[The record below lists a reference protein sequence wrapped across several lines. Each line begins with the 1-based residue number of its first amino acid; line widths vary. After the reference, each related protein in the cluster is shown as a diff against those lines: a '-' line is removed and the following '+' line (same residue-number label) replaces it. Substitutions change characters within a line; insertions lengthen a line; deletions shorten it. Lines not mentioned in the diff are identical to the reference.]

1 MINNAIGTMQMVDY
15 PYATDFLGSLPANPV
30 MTTINWMY
38 GNVSSPQTDMD
49 YVKRLQVILNV
60 FQNSTGQTKCT
71 DLSSDSVAPA
81 PGLDDD
87 GWSYQACNEM
97 VMPIQQNGVTD
108 FFPRDLWDAD
118 KFVENC
124 KKYNMLNPQ
133 FDWALDTFGGRNP
146 NKDFMHASNIV
157 FTNGDLDPWRAG
169 GLLHDIPGNPN
180 IAVKVL

>member
-49 YVKRLQVILNV
+49 YIKRLQVILNV

-87 GWSYQACNEM
+87 GWSY
-97 VMPIQQNGVTD
+97 
-108 FFPRDLWDAD
+108 
-118 KFVENC
+118 
-124 KKYNMLNPQ
+124 
-133 FDWALDTFGGRNP
+133 
-146 NKDFMHASNIV
+146 
-157 FTNGDLDPWRAG
+157 
-169 GLLHDIPGNPN
+169 
-180 IAVKVL
+180 